1 MKFQHPGLLWLFLIY
16 IPLIYWYIK
25 KQHNA
30 SPSMGISTIAPFKK
44 LGTSWKLLLMH
55 FCFILDLI
63 AIGCVIIALSR
74 PMTYEGMSK
83 SRIEGTDIILALD
96 ISGSMTAPDIAP
108 NRFAASKEVA
118 EKFILGR
125 ENDNMGI
132 VIFSGESLSIMP
144 LTNDRG
150 VLVNALK
157 NVKMGSLEDGTA
169 IGDGLASAIN
179 RISSGKAKSKSI
191 ILLTDGT
198 NNAGDVAPST
208 AAEIARKK
216 GIKVYTIGAGTDG
229 SVAVRDP
236 YGFAA
241 TTIETKIDEESLRQ
255 IASLTGGKYF
265 RAKDAGTLKRVF
277 AEIDSLEKT
286 VLDVDRYSR
295 LDENFM
301 LWANAALAAFTLML
315 LLRYVVLRRIP

>member
-1 MKFQHPGLLWLFLIY
+1 MTLQHPALLWLFLIY
-16 IPLIYWYIK
+16 IPLIYWYII
-25 KQHNA
+25 KQRNA
-30 SPSMGISTIAPFKK
+30 SPYMGISTLQGFSGGA
-44 LGTSWKLLLMH
+44 GWKRLLMH
-55 FCFILDLI
+55 FCFLLELI
-63 AIGCVIIALSR
+63 AIGCVIVALAR
-74 PMTYEGMSK
+74 PMTREGMSK

-96 ISGSMTAPDIAP
+96 ISGSMTATDIAP
-108 NRFAASKEVA
+108 NRFMAAKEVA
-118 EKFILGR
+118 EKFIVGR
-125 ENDNMGI
+125 QNDNMGL

-150 VLVNALK
+150 ALVNALK

-208 AAEIARKK
+208 AAEIARTK

-241 TTIETKIDEESLRQ
+241 TTIETKIDEESLKQ

-265 RAKDAGTLKRVF
+265 RAKNATTLKEVF
-277 AEIDSLEKT
+277 AEIDRLEKT
-286 VLDVDRYSR
+286 LLDVDRYSR
-295 LDENFM
+295 LDENYM
-301 LWANAALAAFTLML
+301 PWAWGALAAYSLML

>member
-1 MKFQHPGLLWLFLIY
+1 MTFQHPGLLWLFLIY
-16 IPLIYWYIK
+16 IPLILWYIR

-30 SPSMGISTIAPFKK
+30 SPSLSISSVAAFAKGIH
-44 LGTSWKLLLMH
+44 SWRPLLMH
-55 FCFILDLI
+55 VCFALDLI
-63 AIGCVIIALSR
+63 AIGCLIVALAR
-74 PMTYEGMSK
+74 PMTHEGMSK
-83 SRIEGTDIILALD
+83 SRIEGTDIVLAID
-96 ISGSMTAPDIAP
+96 ISGSMSANDVAP
-108 NRFAASKEVA
+108 NRFVAAKEVA
-118 EKFILGR
+118 EKFIVGR
-125 ENDNMGI
+125 TNDNMGL

-150 VLVNALK
+150 ALVNALK
-157 NVKMGSLEDGTA
+157 NVKMGALNDGTA

-179 RISSGKAKSKSI
+179 RISSGNAKSKSI

-216 GIKVYTIGAGTDG
+216 GIKVYTIGVGQDG
-229 SVAVRDP
+229 SVAIQDP

-241 TTIETKIDEESLRQ
+241 TTVETKIDEESLKN
-255 IASLTGGKYF
+255 IARLTGGQYF
-265 RAKDAGTLKRVF
+265 RAKDSNTLKRVF
-277 AEIDSLEKT
+277 EEIDRLEKT

-301 LWANAALAAFTLML
+301 PWVWTALICYGIML
-315 LLRYVVLRRIP
+315 FLRYVVLRRIP